1 MRDEGIAN
9 KPNEK
14 IRLKGKERR
23 DMPHHMAEAGHI
35 RKVGRGSNTNL
46 PLNIDNRKRVWY
58 NEIGDDDEEIR
69 DK

>member
-35 RKVGRGSNTNL
+35 RKVGRGSKL
-46 PLNIDNRKRVWY
+46 DV
-58 NEIGDDDEEIR
+58 
-69 DK
+69 